1 MLQVFQYTGPFQFNY
16 IKYNQEQH
24 SEKQPQFP
32 KQDTF

>member
-1 MLQVFQYTGPFQFNY
+1 MLQVFQYTGSFQLNY